1 MPSQCLLVGMQVPFG
16 HWKPLHFFSEIQNR
30 WMLSGFFLKLPL
42 VSYKKTWHSPRCLLS
57 ASSCFWRDGDRPPEF
72 GAGLSP
78 RVCRN
83 PSRPAAEPPRHASL
97 VTAVGGVLVG
107 AVLAVGVAVAG
118 PALRDAVAVLAL
130 EAGGLAGVIYC

>member
-1 MPSQCLLVGMQVPFG
+1 M
-16 HWKPLHFFSEIQNR
+16 
-30 WMLSGFFLKLPL
+30 
-42 VSYKKTWHSPRCLLS
+42 S
-57 ASSCFWRDGDRPPEF
+57 ACFWRDGHRPPEF
-72 GAGLSP
+72 TAGLSQ

-83 PSRPAAEPPRHASL
+83 PSLPVAEPPPRAWR

-118 PALRDAVAVLAL
+118 PALRDAVAILAL